1 MPYANFTLDGLQ
13 QTFGLTVLPRDLFSG
28 VPPVAPPGWLLDML
42 RRGRTPATVSE
53 KARSEFIVAPIL
65 LACQELLQDTF
76 TIYSGT
82 TLEGDPERGLTGE
95 CDFILA
101 RTPPLPIL
109 QAPVMVIV
117 EAKKQDIEEGLGQ
130 CAAQMLGAQAFNRRH
145 QTPINPLYGCLT
157 TGETWQFLQLDGSQ
171 LLIDTNRY
179 FIIELD
185 KLLGI
190 FTTILNPPPSQ
201 KASDAA

>member
-1 MPYANFTLDGLQ
+1 MAYANFTLESLQ
-13 QTFGLTVLPRDLFSG
+13 QTFALSVLPRDLFSG
-28 VPPVAPPGWLLDML
+28 VLPVSAPTWLLEIL
-42 RRGRTPATVSE
+42 RRGRTPALVSE

-65 LACQELLQDTF
+65 LTCQELLKDAF

-82 TLEGDPERGLTGE
+82 YLDADPDRGLTGE

-109 QAPVMVIV
+109 QPPLMVIL

-130 CAAQMLGAQAFNRRH
+130 CAAKMVGAQVFNQRH
-145 QTPINPLYGCLT
+145 QRPIAPVTGCVT
-157 TGETWQFLQLDGSQ
+157 TGETWQFLQLDNAE

-179 FIIELD
+179 FINELE
-185 KLLGI
+185 KILGI
-190 FTTILNPPPSQ
+190 LTSILNRPPTQ
-201 KASDAA
+201 TASDAA